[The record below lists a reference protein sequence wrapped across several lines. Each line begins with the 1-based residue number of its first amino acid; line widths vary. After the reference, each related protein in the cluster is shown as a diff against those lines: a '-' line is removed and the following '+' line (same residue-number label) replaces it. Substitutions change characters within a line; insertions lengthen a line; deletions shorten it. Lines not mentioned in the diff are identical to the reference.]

1 MLSCESCMHKAV
13 CKYRESAEALLMA
26 AIELAGKE
34 EMKSGALLLNLQC
47 VYEIRLK
54 NETGTR

>member
-1 MLSCESCMHKAV
+1 MLSCESCLHGQV

-54 NETGTR
+54 N